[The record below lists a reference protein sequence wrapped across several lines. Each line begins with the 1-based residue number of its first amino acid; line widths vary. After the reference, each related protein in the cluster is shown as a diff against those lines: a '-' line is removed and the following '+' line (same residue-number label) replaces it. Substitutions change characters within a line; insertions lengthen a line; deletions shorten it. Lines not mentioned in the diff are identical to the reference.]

1 MSQLESEGVEHNSR
15 RQWIKW
21 LVYSLLLLNFAFYLF
36 QEIEIASHALRRG
49 GTLLQWAQEFAT
61 TIDELGWFGLLLV
74 FELETYLLSDDA
86 YRKRRVRWSLLLV
99 RLVCYVLL
107 FHTLFARVNGW
118 SDFVGVSQAPGLFDL
133 CQLAG
138 KDISFSSN
146 YIADLITVENCQ
158 NFSDSTTY
166 YFLDPTVVTDQR
178 GYEIRQQLTWIDLQD
193 SVTWILVVFL
203 IDLAVRLQNRNI
215 IDQRLTIA
223 LLIVRLMYGLL
234 LLHGAFWVYLGHW
247 VWGWDQFLWIAGFW
261 AIEGNLSEWKSEIL
275 EDTGGKQ

>member
-1 MSQLESEGVEHNSR
+1 VSQLESEGVERNSR

-61 TIDELGWFGLLLV
+61 TIDELGWFGLLFV

-86 YRKRRVRWSLLLV
+86 YRRRRVRWSLLLV

-118 SDFVGVSQAPGLFDL
+118 TDFVAVSQAPGLFDL

-146 YIADLITVENCQ
+146 YIADLITVGNCQ

-193 SVTWILVVFL
+193 SVTWMLVVFL

-215 IDQRLTIA
+215 IDQRLTIT

-234 LLHGAFWVYLGHW
+234 LLHGAFWVYHGHW

-275 EDTGGKQ
+275 EDTSG

>member
-61 TIDELGWFGLLLV
+61 TIDELGWFGLLFV

-118 SDFVGVSQAPGLFDL
+118 SDFVAVSQAPGLFDL

-166 YFLDPTVVTDQR
+166 YFLDPTVVTDQM
-178 GYEIRQQLTWIDLQD
+178 GYEIRHQLTWIDLQD

-215 IDQRLTIA
+215 IDQRLTIT

-261 AIEGNLSEWKSEIL
+261 AIEGNLSEWKSEIR
-275 EDTGGKQ
+275 EDTGG

>member
-1 MSQLESEGVEHNSR
+1 MSQLASQEVGNNSH

-21 LVYSLLLLNFAFYLF
+21 IVYSLLLLNFGFYFL

-61 TIDELGWFGLLLV
+61 TIDELGWFGLLFV
-74 FELETYLLSDDA
+74 FELETYLLSDDT
-86 YRKRRVRWSLLLV
+86 YRMRRVRWSLLML
-99 RLVCYVLL
+99 RLFCYVLL

-118 SDFVGVSQAPGLFDL
+118 SDFIAVSQAPGLFDL

-138 KDISFSSN
+138 KDISFYSN
-146 YIADLITVENCQ
+146 YLAELITENNCHS
-158 NFSDSTTY
+158 FSDSTRY

-193 SVTWILVVFL
+193 SVTWILVVVL

-215 IDQRLTIA
+215 IDQRLTA
-223 LLIVRLMYGLL
+223 VLFIVRFMYGLL
-234 LLHGAFWVYLGHW
+234 LIHGAFWVYLGHW

-261 AIEGNLSEWKSEIL
+261 AIEGNLSQWKSEII
-275 EDTGGKQ
+275 EDAHGE

>member
-21 LVYSLLLLNFAFYLF
+21 LVYSLLFLNFAFYLF

-61 TIDELGWFGLLLV
+61 TIDELGWFGLLFV

-86 YRKRRVRWSLLLV
+86 YRKRRVRGSLLLV

-118 SDFVGVSQAPGLFDL
+118 GDFVAVSQAPGLFDL

-138 KDISFSSN
+138 EDISFSSN

-215 IDQRLTIA
+215 IDQRLTIT

-275 EDTGGKQ
+275 EDTSG

>member
-1 MSQLESEGVEHNSR
+1 MSQLESPGLEHNSR

-61 TIDELGWFGLLLV
+61 TIDELGWFGLLFV
-74 FELETYLLSDDA
+74 FELETYLLSDET
-86 YRKRRVRWSLLLV
+86 YRMRRVRWSLLLV

-118 SDFVGVSQAPGLFDL
+118 RDFVAVSQAPGLFDL

-166 YFLDPTVVTDQR
+166 YFLDPTVVTDQM
-178 GYEIRQQLTWIDLQD
+178 GYEIRHQLTWIDLQD

-215 IDQRLTIA
+215 IDQRLTMV

-275 EDTGGKQ
+275 EDKGG

>member
-1 MSQLESEGVEHNSR
+1 MSQLASQAVGDNSR

-21 LVYSLLLLNFAFYLF
+21 TVYSLLLLNFAFYLF

-49 GTLLQWAQEFAT
+49 GTFLQWAQEFAT
-61 TIDELGWFGLLLV
+61 TIDELGWFGLLFV

-86 YRKRRVRWSLLLV
+86 YRMRRVRWSLLLV

-107 FHTLFARVNGW
+107 FHTLFARINGW
-118 SDFVGVSQAPGLFDL
+118 GDFVAVIQAPGLSDL

-138 KDISFSSN
+138 RDISFSSN
-146 YIADLITVENCQ
+146 YIAELITEDNCQ
-158 NFSDSTTY
+158 SFSDSTRY
-166 YFLDPTVVTDQR
+166 YFLDPTVVTDQN
-178 GYEIRQQLTWIDLQD
+178 GYKIRQQLTWIDLQD
-193 SVTWILVVFL
+193 SITWILVVFL
-203 IDLAVRLQNRNI
+203 IDLAVQLQNRNI
-215 IDQRLTIA
+215 IDQRLMVV
-223 LLIVRLMYGLL
+223 LFLVRLMYGLL

-275 EDTGGKQ
+275 EETHS